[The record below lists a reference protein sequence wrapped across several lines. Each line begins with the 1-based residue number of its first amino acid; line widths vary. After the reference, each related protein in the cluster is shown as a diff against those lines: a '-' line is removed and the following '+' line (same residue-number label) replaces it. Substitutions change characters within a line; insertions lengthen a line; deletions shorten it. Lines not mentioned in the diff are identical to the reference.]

1 MKWSWI
7 LIPLFIW
14 LMLSWF
20 ASSVGLADEN
30 DTAYSDNLLP
40 NNNTATSNYSNGN
53 LDGVASSTGSL
64 TNNSTHN
71 GFTITCQT
79 QVSNACGQANTSV
92 GEIEGSHDITLS
104 ATGSLVGVTGID
116 DGGNSHTSTQKKLDG
131 GIVIENEI
139 SIQNCEWSG
148 SAYQCGNSVGIND
161 KYTLTIKV
169 KNDEGEVIDE
179 VTTIRYNDA
188 GYHGNSRKF
197 TDSLNITST
206 KSNNFEW
213 SMTLEDGS
221 GSTTTALLGPNL
233 LGAEMKLQFPTDDY
247 EPLTTTEITEINNAL
262 GTSNLTENEIWEVVS
277 GIEQKLSEKIYEAGI
292 PEGTKVQVELQENMT
307 VKVYSSGPIN
317 EEMVEAIE
325 AVETK
330 ENIVAAKQEVI
341 KEVIQEEKSE
351 TIATK
356 IIEENAP
363 EEKKAEAKETEPTSE
378 EPTTETVST
387 ENNSKQEKVQSKK
400 EVAAKSE
407 TKTSKKN
414 IQNKELATNI
424 DKVMASI
431 DDTIKDVAKNL
442 EVKSIVKL
450 KAMEA
455 GLSLDTYANQE
466 FYIPKDIY
474 LGNNLIDNRKIYN
487 TVSLASY
494 IANDPVNI
502 KDNKLLDININK
514 QRLLLEIEQL
524 KNGT

>member
-1 MKWSWI
+1 MKKLII
-7 LIPLFIW
+7 LGIFLW

-20 ASSVGLADEN
+20 ASSVGLKADEN
-30 DTAYSDNLLP
+30 DTAYSGNLLP
-40 NNNTATSNYSNGN
+40 NVGTTTSSKSNGN
-53 LDGVASSTGSL
+53 LDGVQSGSTGAL

-71 GFTITCQT
+71 GFSITCQT
-79 QVSNACGQANTSV
+79 QVLNACGNAFN
-92 GEIEGSHDITLS
+92 GEIEGSHDLTLK
-104 ATGSLVGVTGID
+104 ATGSLVGVTGTD

-179 VTTIRYNDA
+179 VTTVRYNDA
-188 GYHGNSRKF
+188 GYNGNSRKF

-233 LGAEMKLQFPTDDY
+233 LGAEMKLQFPTEDY
-247 EPLTTTEITEINNAL
+247 EPLSNEEITEINNAL

-277 GIEQKLSEKIYEAGI
+277 GIEQKLSEKIYEAGV

-317 EEMVEAIE
+317 EEMIEAIE

-341 KEVIQEEKSE
+341 KEVVKEEKSE
-351 TIATK
+351 TIASK
-356 IIEENAP
+356 IIEESKKEEAP
-363 EEKKAEAKETEPTSE
+363 KEEKK
-378 EPTTETVST
+378 
-387 ENNSKQEKVQSKK
+387 EKT
-400 EVAAKSE
+400 EVAAKTE
-407 TKTSKKN
+407 TETTKKN
-414 IQNKELATNI
+414 IQKKKLTTNI
-424 DKVMASI
+424 DKVNDKI
-431 DDTIKDVAKNL
+431 DNQIRDVAKNL
-442 EVKSIVKL
+442 EIKSIVKL
-450 KAMEA
+450 QAMESDIDLA
-455 GLSLDTYANQE
+455 AYTQQT
-466 FYIPKDIY
+466 FYKPKEIY
-474 LGNNLIDNRKIYN
+474 IGNNLVDNRDIYN
-487 TVSLASY
+487 SISLASY
-494 IANDPVNI
+494 VANDPVNI
-502 KDNKLLDININK
+502 KEQKLQDINLNK
-514 QRLLLEIEQL
+514 QRLILEIEQL
-524 KNGT
+524 KNEKT

>member
-1 MKWSWI
+1 MRWSW
-7 LIPLFIW
+7 LIIPVLIW

-20 ASSVGLADEN
+20 SNSVGLADEN
-30 DTAYSDNLLP
+30 DTAYSENLLP
-40 NNNTATSNYSNGN
+40 NVGTTTSNKSNGN
-53 LDGVASSTGSL
+53 LDGVQSGSTGAL

-71 GFTITCQT
+71 GFAITCQT
-79 QVSNACGQANTSV
+79 QVSNACGYAFN
-92 GEIEGSHDITLS
+92 GEIEGSHDLTLK
-104 ATGSLVGVTGID
+104 AAGSLVGVTGTD

-148 SAYQCGNSVGIND
+148 STYQCGNSAGIND
-161 KYTLTIKV
+161 SYTLNIKV

-188 GYHGNSRKF
+188 GYNGNSRKF

-213 SMTLEDGS
+213 SMTLVDGS
-221 GSTTTALLGPNL
+221 GSTTSALRGPNL

-247 EPLTTTEITEINNAL
+247 EPLTATEITEINNAL
-262 GTSNLTENEIWEVVS
+262 GTTDLTENEIWSVVS
-277 GIEQKLSEKIYEAGI
+277 GIEAKLSEKIYEAGV
-292 PEGTKVQVELQENMT
+292 PEGTKIQVELQENMT
-307 VKVYSSGPIN
+307 VKVYSSGPVN
-317 EEMVEAIE
+317 EEMIE
-325 AVETK
+325 VIEEVETK
-330 ENIVAAKQEVI
+330 ANIIAAKQEVI
-341 KEVIQEEKSE
+341 KEVIKEEKSE

-356 IIEENAP
+356 IIEEAKEKEAP
-363 EEKKAEAKETEPTSE
+363 KSEKKEETS
-378 EPTTETVST
+378 
-387 ENNSKQEKVQSKK
+387 
-400 EVAAKSE
+400 VAAKTE
-407 TKTSKKN
+407 TKTPKKN
-414 IQNKELATNI
+414 IQKKKFTINI

-442 EVKSIVKL
+442 EVKSIVKV

-455 GLSLDTYANQE
+455 GVSLAAYANQE
-466 FYIPKDIY
+466 FYIPKNIY

-502 KDNKLLDININK
+502 KEQKLQDININK
-514 QRLLLEIEQL
+514 QRLLLEIEAL
-524 KNGT
+524 KNG